1 MTRAEPLLQ
10 VRDLAT
16 TLRPPAGLG
25 RAGGPAPFTLRGVSF
40 SVEPGDEVAVIGPN
54 GAGKTTLL
62 RLLAGVYRAQAGE
75 LRARGRVSAVIG
87 WLAVARVVVI
97 LFPGLYWERTR
108 DRVTSSNPRRC
119 ALIRA
124 TSSTRQP
131 VCPDTAISAIEAL

>member
-75 LRARGRVSAVIG
+75 LRAPHRSALE
-87 WLAVARVVVI
+87 WNPCTLS
-97 LFPGLYWERTR
+97 E
-108 DRVTSSNPRRC
+108 RVTQGRS
-119 ALIRA
+119 A
-124 TSSTRQP
+124 TPMPWR
-131 VCPDTAISAIEAL
+131 